1 MSNGGIIGPYR
12 PAIIDSASGIWN
24 LNDVRQQR
32 SVLAWPRPPGT
43 LTLRN
48 STTGFGTN
56 TALTLTHPVGV
67 VAGDLCVLIHCTFD
81 NDEDVLVS
89 APSNFTIVQARRFEY
104 TSPNWLSKVTSYRIL
119 PDTTNVTLPVTG
131 PQTTTDATEA
141 VDNQAYVALYFYL
154 DRNIEKVTIKD
165 VNSIASATDPA
176 ARTIDAR
183 TYTNTPILVL
193 GSVCTETGT
202 PAFNASTTTF
212 DGTVTNTSGTNIE
225 MIVGYKIYNTV
236 ATTTFT
242 IDCDDISNQILTGMA
257 LAVQ

>member
-1 MSNGGIIGPYR
+1 MSNGGIIGPCNPSR
-12 PAIIDSASGIWN
+12 IESASGIWN

-43 LTLRN
+43 LTFRT
-48 STTGFGTN
+48 STTGFGTT

-89 APSNFTIVQARRFEY
+89 APSNFTILQARRFEY
-104 TSPNWLSKVTSYRIL
+104 ASPNWLSKVISYRIL
-119 PDTTNVTLPVTG
+119 PNTTNVTLPVTG
-131 PQTTTDATEA
+131 PQTTTEATETI
-141 VDNQAYVALYFYL
+141 DNQAYVALYFYL
-154 DRNIEKVTIKD
+154 DRNIEKV
-165 VNSIASATDPA
+165 SIRTVSAIGTTVDPP

-193 GSVCTETGT
+193 GSVCIDTGT

-212 DGTVTNTSGTNIE
+212 DGTVTNTSATNVE

-236 ATTTFT
+236 ATSTFT
-242 IDCDDISNQILTGMA
+242 IDCDDISNQMLTGMA